1 VQKWGKYVETHIAP
15 ILAILVWAM
24 QGRGGLS
31 EAAKGA
37 SRPCRRSGAQALGK
51 ADDRVAEDLAAGSWL
66 AGADYGLA
74 DIMVFPH
81 LTRCVDLAIELF
93 ASVVEWLER
102 MMARPQVRAVMGG
115 RDTARAFATMG
126 PEVGRWG

>member
-1 VQKWGKYVETHIAP
+1 MT
-15 ILAILVWAM
+15 
-24 QGRGGLS
+24 
-31 EAAKGA
+31 
-37 SRPCRRSGAQALGK
+37 
-51 ADDRVAEDLAAGSWL
+51 EDLAAGSWL

-81 LTRCVDLAIELF
+81 LTRCVDLGIELF

-115 RDTARAFATMG
+115 RDTARAFATTG